1 MRTPSLQL
9 KLGVLFKEDLIGI
22 KYSSRYLL
30 MTNQKNIMKI
40 LRARALRKAILIR
53 DIQSKIFV

>member
-30 MTNQKNIMKI
+30 ITNQKNIMKI

>member
-30 MTNQKNIMKI
+30 TTNQKNIMKI